1 MDNAGAGLQIGFDTA
16 CGAADYHLLYGD
28 LAGVSSYGN
37 AFILASGL
45 SLGALA
51 LLWTA
56 LPRHIANAR
65 GVERNL

>member
-1 MDNAGAGLQIGFDTA
+1 MYLRSSRSNSSGICSESVFFGAV
-16 CGAADYHLLYGD
+16 
-28 LAGVSSYGN
+28 AGVSSYGN

-45 SLGALA
+45 SIAALA

-65 GVERNL
+65 GGERNL